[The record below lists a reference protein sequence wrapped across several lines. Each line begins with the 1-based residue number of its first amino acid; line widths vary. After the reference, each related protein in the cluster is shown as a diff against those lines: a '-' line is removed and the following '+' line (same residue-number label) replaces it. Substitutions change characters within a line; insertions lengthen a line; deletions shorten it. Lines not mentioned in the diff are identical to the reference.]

1 MKISVLLPYKEN
13 YSPSYAGAVSLFINE
28 TIKFSKYKTNTTVF
42 GYTEFKDKFK
52 NKYINIETSKKY
64 FSSLNKEYVKN
75 FIKIEEKNKSNLIE
89 IHNRPIYLYYLKKKL
104 IKRNYILYF
113 HNDPLSMNGSK
124 SINDRIFLLK
134 NCYKIIFN

>member
-28 TIKFSKYKTNTTVF
+28 TIKFSKYKKSTTVF
-42 GYTEFKDKFK
+42 GFTEYKDKFK
-52 NKYINIETSKKY
+52 NKYVNIETQKKY

-75 FIKIEEKNKSNLIE
+75 FIKLEEQNKSNLIE
-89 IHNRPIYLYYLKKKL
+89 VHNRPIYINYLVKKL
-104 IKRNYILYF
+104 IGRNFILYF

-124 SINDRIFLLK
+124 SISERIFLLK
-134 NCYKIIFN
+134 NC